1 MGGSVSCLPLV
12 GCLGSGYLATSL
24 YLLRYPSQRFRK
36 ARMMPRVSLIAHRG
50 GAGEG
55 HENTLA
61 AYHRAVEAGAGMLE
75 LDVHLARDGEVVV
88 AHDQRLLRLT
98 GVDQNIRDL
107 NYTELPRVK
116 EKLNIDFCPGEY
128 FCDNSVMPE
137 KRTFARLEDVLKTF
151 PDTQINIDVKVED
164 AGLVEAV
171 NTIIVENQAE
181 GRCVWGSFSRATTER
196 CHQTNP
202 NIGLIFSMARVVQV
216 YILFYLGLLSFINIK
231 ETHLE
236 LPMPSIF
243 YDEKYR
249 SGKP

>member
-1 MGGSVSCLPLV
+1 
-12 GCLGSGYLATSL
+12 
-24 YLLRYPSQRFRK
+24 
-36 ARMMPRVSLIAHRG
+36 MPRVSLIAHRG

-61 AYHRAVEAGAGMLE
+61 AYHRAVEAG
-75 LDVHLARDGEVVV
+75 DGEVVV

-107 NYTELPRVK
+107 TYTELPRVK

-151 PDTQINIDVKVED
+151 PDTQINIDVKVQD

-181 GRCVWGSFSRATTER
+181 GRCVWGSFSR
-196 CHQTNP
+196 
-202 NIGLIFSMARVVQV
+202 
-216 YILFYLGLLSFINIK
+216 
-231 ETHLE
+231 
-236 LPMPSIF
+236 
-243 YDEKYR
+243 
-249 SGKP
+249 